1 MEIYQ
6 IYQWYRPTPMEIYQ
20 IQWKSTKNLPMEIY
34 QIYQIWPGNLQHI
47 YHTTYF
53 KQNLSLSLI
62 SLPLPLPAEI
72 YKVVNT
78 TVLPVN

>member
-1 MEIYQ
+1 MEIYQIYQWKSTKSNGNLPNPMEIYQ

-34 QIYQIWPGNLQHI
+34 QIYQIWPGNLPNI

-53 KQNLSLSLI
+53 LTITTTRRNL
-62 SLPLPLPAEI
+62 
-72 YKVVNT
+72 
-78 TVLPVN
+78 